1 MPGVTKKK
9 SSSSKS
15 KSKSSSLSSK
25 KQKVL
30 HQQNILFPK
39 EDKNVKFVDHDILL
53 TDAIYGKNIPE
64 EGKGKLFR
72 YTVTAYNLQYKTFM
86 VKYKNEAIDPDGISF
101 YIYQEGD
108 DDAFLPNVQEESVVE
123 GRKLFLDKNTEVIKE
138 EYRKADAIKQK
149 LAMDITHL
157 EFERMPE
164 LDNKKGRGWRHKQTG
179 RTFL

>member
-1 MPGVTKKK
+1 MH
-9 SSSSKS
+9 
-15 KSKSSSLSSK
+15 
-25 KQKVL
+25 
-30 HQQNILFPK
+30 HQQNILSPK

-72 YTVTAYNLQYKTFM
+72 YTVTAYNSQYKTFT
-86 VKYKNEAIDPDGISF
+86 VKYKNEAIDADGINF
-101 YIYQEGD
+101 YTYQEGD
-108 DDAFLPNVQEESVVE
+108 DDTFVVE
-123 GRKLFLDKNTEVIKE
+123 GCKLFLDKNTEVIKE

-179 RTFL
+179 

>member
-1 MPGVTKKK
+1 MPGVIKKK
-9 SSSSKS
+9 SSSSKP
-15 KSKSSSLSSK
+15 KSKSSSSSSK
-25 KQKVL
+25 RQKVT

-39 EDKNVKFVDHDILL
+39 EDKNIKFVDHDILL
-53 TDAIYGKNIPE
+53 TDAIYGKKNPE

-72 YTVTAYNLQYKTFM
+72 YTVTAYNSQYKTFT
-86 VKYKNEAIDPDGISF
+86 VKYKNEAINPDGISF

-108 DDAFLPNVQEESVVE
+108 DDAFLPNVQEESVVK
-123 GRKLFLDKNTEVIKE
+123 GRKLFLDKNMEVKQE

-179 RTFL
+179 